1 MRKLLNYYDFEKSR
15 NEFLPKSF
23 YFSLDEEIKKIDGEM
38 SYHNTELYKKKQ
50 DCRILGSYFEEDNY
64 IPTRIDVTHIT
75 QSLLSIDCYLF

>member
-38 SYHNTELYKKKQ
+38 SYHNTELYKKNKIVEFLEVILK
-50 DCRILGSYFEEDNY
+50 RIIIFPQEL
-64 IPTRIDVTHIT
+64 T
-75 QSLLSIDCYLF
+75 